1 MLNLSD
7 DTSLLLI
14 TLMGLLSAITFMC
27 LYLQEKRRAPEQRTP
42 LGGFVTFFL
51 YVYPIAFVFGACMG
65 IAVTLDTG
73 NPQNS
78 IPVFTNGLAVTA
90 VLLWGRAK
98 RVR

>member
-42 LGGFVTFFL
+42 LGGFVTFLL
-51 YVYPIAFVFGACMG
+51 YLFPIAIVILVCMG
-65 IAVTLDTG
+65 IAVMLNTG
-73 NPQNS
+73 NLQNL
-78 IPVFTNGLAVTA
+78 IPVFTNGLAAAA

-98 RVR
+98 KVR

>member
-27 LYLQEKRRAPEQRTP
+27 LYMQEKRRAPEQRTP
-42 LGGFVTFFL
+42 LGGFVTFLL
-51 YVYPIAFVFGACMG
+51 YLFPIAIVILVCMG
-65 IAVTLDTG
+65 IAVMLDTG
-73 NPQNS
+73 NPQ
-78 IPVFTNGLAVTA
+78 ILLPTLTNGMAAATVW
-90 VLLWGRAK
+90 LWGRTK